1 MAVDLYAPCPC
12 GSGKKFKW
20 CCVDVWG
27 QIEKVYETF
36 SNGQA
41 ETALIQMR
49 EIQKA
54 HPENPE
60 VYGRTAEL
68 MMLGGDLAGAE
79 KELEK
84 AFKVNPNYPFGY
96 YLQAAL
102 RIEEG
107 EWEGA
112 LILLRKAAQNYPA
125 DSKEDITR
133 VYNLIFRCE
142 MNRNRPIAARAAL
155 KIAVRYA
162 APESGAKEL
171 LEQFSG
177 PESRMP
183 KVAKDDLE
191 LLPCGVKV
199 ESAEGEEARLGD
211 LPELFRKCIRENPGD
226 INAKY
231 NLGVALA
238 WLGNNKES
246 IATLDEF
253 IRESN
258 DPNFFRRAATLVEV
272 LKFSAGMETES
283 DYINYHLGVPLSNPE
298 TVGGWLNELQ
308 QTRRILPLYQDKQTG
323 SITFFMLEESAS
335 GLITTGSTAKEF
347 SKVIGYLA
355 LYPATLV
362 AWSYDA
368 KKIENLKLELLTKL
382 QVPLNQVITSTNIS
396 DFAGILLPSAVIPL
410 GTKDKDKARKIAH
423 DQMVAYFD
431 NTWLNQPRKS
441 LGGKTP
447 SDAASDAFFNKK
459 LQGLLDLYE
468 EVVATQDASLFS
480 FDDLRKKL
488 NLGGKP
494 QLSSENSTV
503 KTENTSGGP
512 QSLDGHLDAFRKALT
527 AEDKAQ
533 AFENATS
540 AINLG
545 IAPSHPSYVAVVRF
559 LADYHADQ
567 QNVNGMKSL
576 LTKAIADSTGEG
588 LETQANDLKVLEIK
602 MLGKCKD
609 VDGLKLLLESFL
621 AKPSEEDK
629 LFVAFAETCMRI
641 NLKDQAKKVCEE
653 GMKMAKSRNKGD
665 LCGFF
670 EDMLQS
676 LNRK

>member
-1 MAVDLYAPCPC
+1 
-12 GSGKKFKW
+12 
-20 CCVDVWG
+20 
-27 QIEKVYETF
+27 
-36 SNGQA
+36 
-41 ETALIQMR
+41 
-49 EIQKA
+49 
-54 HPENPE
+54 
-60 VYGRTAEL
+60 
-68 MMLGGDLAGAE
+68 
-79 KELEK
+79 
-84 AFKVNPNYPFGY
+84 
-96 YLQAAL
+96 
-102 RIEEG
+102 
-107 EWEGA
+107 
-112 LILLRKAAQNYPA
+112 
-125 DSKEDITR
+125 
-133 VYNLIFRCE
+133 
-142 MNRNRPIAARAAL
+142 
-155 KIAVRYA
+155 
-162 APESGAKEL
+162 
-171 LEQFSG
+171 
-177 PESRMP
+177 MP

-191 LLPCGVKV
+191 LLPCGVKM
-199 ESAEGEEARLGD
+199 ESAEGEEPRLGD
-211 LPELFRKCIRENPGD
+211 LPELFRKCIRENPAD
-226 INAKY
+226 INARY

-258 DPNFFRRAATLVEV
+258 DPNLFRRAATLVEV
-272 LKFSAGMETES
+272 LKFSAGMENES

-298 TVGGWLNELQ
+298 TVGTWLNELQ
-308 QTRRILPLYQDKQTG
+308 QTRRILPLFQDKQTG

-431 NTWLNQPRKS
+431 NTWLSQPRKS

-447 SDAASDAFFNKK
+447 SDAASDAFLGKK

-494 QLSSENSTV
+494 QLSSENSPV

-533 AFENATS
+533 AFENANS

-559 LADYHADQ
+559 LADYHAEQ
-567 QNVNGMKSL
+567 QNVSGMKSL

-621 AKPSEEDK
+621 SKPSEEDK

-641 NLKDQAKKVCEE
+641 NLKDQA
-653 GMKMAKSRNKGD
+653 
-665 LCGFF
+665 
-670 EDMLQS
+670 
-676 LNRK
+676 